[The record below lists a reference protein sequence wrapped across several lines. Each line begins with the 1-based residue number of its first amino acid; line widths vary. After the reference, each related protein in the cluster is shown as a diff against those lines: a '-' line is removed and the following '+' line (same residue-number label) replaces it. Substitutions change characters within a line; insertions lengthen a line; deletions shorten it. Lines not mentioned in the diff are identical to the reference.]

1 MLDYIEFNKRNVDA
15 GGDQRRLGLH
25 LHGDGIIRTKVLP
38 RPLDNDDANAV
49 DILCGHRMP
58 GMADN

>member
-1 MLDYIEFNKRNVDA
+1 MLDCIEFNKRNVDA
-15 GGDQRRLGLH
+15 GGDQRGLGLH
-25 LHGDGIIRTKVLP
+25 GIIYPKVLSC
-38 RPLDNDDANAV
+38 LADNDDANAV